1 MADSLETGISRL
13 PILWSWRVLG
23 RLALGKFDGG
33 IAALAGARQRA
44 TQAFTQAVESLSIP
58 NFADRRILPAQVTG
72 GPPEKAG
79 DSEACR
85 GSSKP
90 AAVRQRVLRCWED
103 RILQRT
109 TADSASGER
118 EDAKGIVAKCSCL
131 PKSSPMWV
139 CSSDGLIFHVLP
151 GVFQGS
157 LRGSPAAGGNLECRF
172 HRTPEPSDLRNVGHH
187 DSV

>member
-1 MADSLETGISRL
+1 MGESQPWLELDSAPRKRL
-13 PILWSWRVLG
+13 PRPLNLCQF
-23 RLALGKFDGG
+23 L
-33 IAALAGARQRA
+33 
-44 TQAFTQAVESLSIP
+44 T
-58 NFADRRILPAQVTG
+58 LPIGEYYQHRVTG

-131 PKSSPMWV
+131 PKSSPTWV

-157 LRGSPAAGGNLECRF
+157 LRGSPAAGGDLERRF
-172 HRTPEPSDLRNVGHH
+172 HRTPEPAHLRNVGHD
-187 DSV
+187 DSVQSVFIGSLD